1 MEQQLDV
8 DLHAWVV
15 RPKDGSDFATVL
27 PRLSGSRRRWLCDA
41 LALVHPGHP
50 WLEALA
56 TE

>member
-8 DLHAWVV
+8 DLDAWVV

-41 LALVHPGHP
+41 LPLVHPGHP